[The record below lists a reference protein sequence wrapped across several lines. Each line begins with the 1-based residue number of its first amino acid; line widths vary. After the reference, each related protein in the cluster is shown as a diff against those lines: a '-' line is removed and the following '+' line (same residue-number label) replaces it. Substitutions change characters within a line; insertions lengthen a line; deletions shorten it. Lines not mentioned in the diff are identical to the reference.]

1 MQVKSQHPRKFVYG
15 VAIGVGSAA
24 LVLLLGWSGVLERVE
39 LITYD
44 WRMRAAADAASVNR
58 DIVLVEINDTS
69 IRDLEPA
76 FGRWPWPRL
85 AMSLV
90 IDFLNRAPARVV
102 AVDVTFLERQR
113 NATFKIGG
121 DGGQVLTGDE

>member
-44 WRMRAAADAASVNR
+44 WRMRAAADAYASQMR
-58 DIVLVEINDTS
+58 KQEARRTKD
-69 IRDLEPA
+69 P
-76 FGRWPWPRL
+76 GPRT
-85 AMSLV
+85 
-90 IDFLNRAPARVV
+90 D
-102 AVDVTFLERQR
+102 
-113 NATFKIGG
+113 
-121 DGGQVLTGDE
+121 